1 MKKKTAVILI
11 LAMMSCLLAGCKVG
25 SFTEGNGDSVK
36 ALMILSTE
44 DTYREM
50 VAKEAQDIAK
60 DRGMQ
65 LDLVIGD
72 GTSDTQVKTIKDAVA
87 KGYNVIICNPA
98 DTATALQLE
107 IAAEDTPMVFF
118 NSCPDERLLK
128 KGQYV
133 YVGSNEQDAGTFQAE
148 YALDKLSGKDTL
160 NVVIIEGENGHS
172 ATKGRTSAV
181 KNVLKASGKKINY
194 VFADYADWDKDKAK
208 NLFDIVLKTGRTV
221 DCIICNNDE
230 MALGVIESCKSNKID
245 PSSFLILGVDA
256 TAGGCEAIE
265 NGDMGFTVC
274 QSASGQGK
282 ACVDAAM
289 ALVEGQDL
297 TKVEYAMDNGI
308 YVYVPFEPVSAQ
320 NVTEY
325 K

>member
-1 MKKKTAVILI
+1 M
-11 LAMMSCLLAGCKVG
+11 
-25 SFTEGNGDSVK
+25 
-36 ALMILSTE
+36 
-44 DTYREM
+44 
-50 VAKEAQDIAK
+50 
-60 DRGMQ
+60 
-65 LDLVIGD
+65 
-72 GTSDTQVKTIKDAVA
+72 
-87 KGYNVIICNPA
+87 
-98 DTATALQLE
+98 
-107 IAAEDTPMVFF
+107 
-118 NSCPDERLLK
+118 
-128 KGQYV
+128 
-133 YVGSNEQDAGTFQAE
+133 
-148 YALDKLSGKDTL
+148 
-160 NVVIIEGENGHS
+160 
-172 ATKGRTSAV
+172 
-181 KNVLKASGKKINY
+181 
-194 VFADYADWDKDKAK
+194 
-208 NLFDIVLKTGRTV
+208 KTGRTV